1 MASCKSLAPAF
12 FKATARSFTLLLRFP
27 ATASLL
33 RGPHWQAANRLLR
46 LFSKPQRALSAAP
59 PFPRHSFA
67 FAGAPLA
74 SCISLAPAFFKA
86 TARSF
91 TLLLRFPATASL
103 LRGPHWQAA
112 NRLLRL
118 FSKPQRALLRCSS
131 VSPPQLR
138 FCGGPIGK
146 LHIACSGFFQ
156 SHSALFY
163 AAPPFP
169 RHSFAFAGAP
179 LASCKSLAPAF
190 FKATARSFTLL
201 LRFPATASLLRGP
214 HWQAANRLLRLF
226 SKPQRALLRCP
237 SVSPP
242 QLRFCGGPIR
252 YFTAYIKRR
261 RMPVCIQHP
270 CAALAP
276 PGQCRD
282 KRPLRFR
289 KRGPEPESH
298 CAAMPQPD
306 YKYRHGQV
314 GFTYKL
320 SVYYT
325 KILLSADRRRDIL
338 FLKKYRRSVVLW
350 TYPEKSTPSRSL
362 NGRHG

>member
-1 MASCKSLAPAF
+1 MPLPDVVSGLLLSLNYRFDSCRGCHYVGASCKSLAPAF
-12 FKATARSFTLLLRFP
+12 FKATARSF
-27 ATASLL
+27 
-33 RGPHWQAANRLLR
+33 
-46 LFSKPQRALSAAP
+46 
-59 PFPRHSFA
+59 
-67 FAGAPLA
+67 
-74 SCISLAPAFFKA
+74 
-86 TARSF
+86 
-91 TLLLRFPATASL
+91 
-103 LRGPHWQAA
+103 
-112 NRLLRL
+112 
-118 FSKPQRALLRCSS
+118 RCS
-131 VSPPQLR
+131 
-138 FCGGPIGK
+138 
-146 LHIACSGFFQ
+146 
-156 SHSALFY
+156 
-163 AAPPFP
+163 
-169 RHSFAFAGAP
+169 
-179 LASCKSLAPAF
+179 
-190 FKATARSFTLL
+190 
-201 LRFPATASLLRGP
+201 
-214 HWQAANRLLRLF
+214 
-226 SKPQRALLRCP
+226 

-282 KRPLRFR
+282 RRPLRFR

>member
-1 MASCKSLAPAF
+1 M
-12 FKATARSFTLLLRFP
+12 
-27 ATASLL
+27 
-33 RGPHWQAANRLLR
+33 LR

-74 SCISLAPAFFKA
+74 SCKSLAPAFFKA

-91 TLLLRFPATASL
+91 
-103 LRGPHWQAA
+103 
-112 NRLLRL
+112 
-118 FSKPQRALLRCSS
+118 RCSS

-146 LHIACSGFFQ
+146 LQIACSGFFQ

-190 FKATARSFTLL
+190 FKATARSFTLP

-362 NGRHG
+362 NERHG